1 MKPCLLLFL
10 LLCGLGG
17 CLSHSIGPAE
27 VKRDASAPHAVLERD
42 QAVFV
47 TTLTPLPPDAGD
59 SAEYIAAQFAKY
71 LRPVA
76 RETRYGAP
84 VADAADGLAKARD
97 CGCGYLVLLRV
108 LQWKASS
115 LFSPGHAAE
124 VEISVMEV
132 DTGALRDKST
142 VSASCW
148 SMLASLEQS
157 TRECLRPQ
165 VNTWLQ
171 QTFNTDTVL
180 KAHTNPGTFSLGVTY
195 K

>member
-76 RETRYGAP
+76 RLRLSGSVARSPMENIQP
-84 VADAADGLAKARD
+84 VQPRP
-97 CGCGYLVLLRV
+97 CGG
-108 LQWKASS
+108 S
-115 LFSPGHAAE
+115 
-124 VEISVMEV
+124 
-132 DTGALRDKST
+132 
-142 VSASCW
+142 
-148 SMLASLEQS
+148 
-157 TRECLRPQ
+157 
-165 VNTWLQ
+165 
-171 QTFNTDTVL
+171 
-180 KAHTNPGTFSLGVTY
+180 
-195 K
+195 

>member
-1 MKPCLLLFL
+1 MREIRP
-10 LLCGLGG
+10 
-17 CLSHSIGPAE
+17 
-27 VKRDASAPHAVLERD
+27 
-42 QAVFV
+42 
-47 TTLTPLPPDAGD
+47 
-59 SAEYIAAQFAKY
+59 EYIAAQFAKY

-108 LQWKASS
+108 LQWKTSS

-171 QTFNTDTVL
+171 QAFNTDTAL